1 MAATVKEPKQME
13 PKDVTKATFKLRLTG
28 GITIFPKVPS
38 SENAIASTSTCICY
52 HHKAP
57 HENKACY
64 KIYYLVTC
72 WCTVCCILHCSAMHS
87 METESAE
94 RTEQKP
100 TD

>member
-38 SENAIASTSTCICY
+38 SENAIASTSACVCY
-52 HHKAP
+52 HHRAP
-57 HENKACY
+57 HESKACY
-64 KIYYLVTC
+64 KMHYL
-72 WCTVCCILHCSAMHS
+72 AMHNI
-87 METESAE
+87 ETESAE